1 MSSEKKGPN
10 VILTE
15 NSVLEMNKY
24 RPVSYTGPL
33 MPRGDIN
40 SQQSVLVPD
49 ISHYFQ
55 TVMDSL
61 FKTTKE
67 EPLSEVKQVVEEVKG
82 VLEKTDTTEFSE
94 KSKPYTDRMC
104 ELKLKQD
111 PYKRL
116 FYDQCI
122 LEGCD
127 PESCYKKYVLEMS

>member
-1 MSSEKKGPN
+1 MAAENKSNSMIGSSSKE
-10 VILTE
+10 II
-15 NSVLEMNKY
+15 

-33 MPRGDIN
+33 MPRGDSV
-40 SQQSVLVPD
+40 SQQSILIPD
-49 ISHYFQ
+49 ISTYFQ
-55 TVMDSL
+55 TFIDSI
-61 FKTTKE
+61 FKKTKE
-67 EPLSEVKQVVEEVKG
+67 EALPEVKQVVAEGKG

-94 KSKPYTDRMC
+94 KTKAYTDMER
-104 ELKLKQD
+104 ELHMKQD

>member
-1 MSSEKKGPN
+1 MAAENKNNSMIGSSSKE
-10 VILTE
+10 II
-15 NSVLEMNKY
+15 

-49 ISHYFQ
+49 ITTYFQ
-55 TVMDSL
+55 TFIDSI
-61 FKTTKE
+61 FKKTKE
-67 EPLSEVKQVVEEVKG
+67 EALPEVKQVVAEGKG

-94 KSKPYTDRMC
+94 KTKAYTDMAR
-104 ELKLKQD
+104 ELHMKQD